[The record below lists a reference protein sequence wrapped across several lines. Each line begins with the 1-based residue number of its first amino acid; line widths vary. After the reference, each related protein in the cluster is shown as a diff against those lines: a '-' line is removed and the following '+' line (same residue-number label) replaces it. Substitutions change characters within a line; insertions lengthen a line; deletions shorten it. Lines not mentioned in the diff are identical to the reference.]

1 MYLLPARS
9 LDSLL
14 FFTDKGK
21 VYSERV
27 YQIPDS
33 GRADKGLPLT
43 NILSIEAGEQVTAT
57 LPVPNF
63 EDAGFC
69 VMVTRNGRIK
79 RVAMSEFAAV
89 RPSGLIAT
97 NLEDGDVLGWAKMT
111 DGKQEIIL
119 VTERGQ
125 ALRYA
130 EDEVRAMGRQ
140 AAGVTAIRLD
150 EGDHI
155 TSMDVVD
162 AKCDLLVVTANG
174 YGKRTPLEE
183 YTPKGRATMGI
194 ATIAQRTLEV
204 TGNIVSARVVS
215 EDDEITVIS
224 TNGQALRLKVKHIRQ
239 AGRATMGTHLIN
251 LKEGDTV
258 ASVARLSA
266 KDLEPVTGEPKDGKS
281 AVEAVVVGMGIGS
294 GDDPARLDGG
304 SGNGA
309 VHEDGADGVEKA

>member
-9 LDSLL
+9 LDTLL
-14 FFTDKGK
+14 FFSDKGK

-43 NILSIEAGEQVTAT
+43 NILAIESGEQVTAA

-63 EDAGFC
+63 EDSRYC
-69 VMVTRNGRIK
+69 VMVTRSGRIK

-89 RPSGLIAT
+89 RPSGLIAM
-97 NLEDGDVLGWAKMT
+97 NLDEGDVLGWAKMT
-111 DGKQEIIL
+111 DGRREIIL

-125 ALRYA
+125 ALRYS

-150 EGDHI
+150 EGDHLI
-155 TSMDVVD
+155 SMEVVD
-162 AKCDLLVVTANG
+162 GNCDLLVVTANG
-174 YGKRTPLEE
+174 YGKRTPLVE
-183 YTPKGRATMGI
+183 YSPKGRATMGV
-194 ATIAQRTLEV
+194 ATIAQRSLDV
-204 TGNIVSARVVS
+204 TGSIVSARVVH
-215 EDDEITVIS
+215 EDDEITLIS

-258 ASVARLSA
+258 ASVARLSVQ
-266 KDLEPVTGEPKDGKS
+266 DLAPVTGEQKNVQ
-281 AVEAVVVGMGIGS
+281 AEAASELEVVVPG
-294 GDDPARLDGG
+294 
-304 SGNGA
+304 GNGA
-309 VHEDGADGVEKA
+309 QSPDGAEDAAGNE